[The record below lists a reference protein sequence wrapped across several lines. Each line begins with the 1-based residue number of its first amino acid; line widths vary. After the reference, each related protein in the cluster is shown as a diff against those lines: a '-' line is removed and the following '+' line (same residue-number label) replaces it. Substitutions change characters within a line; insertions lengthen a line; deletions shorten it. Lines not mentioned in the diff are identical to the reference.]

1 MNAKISGLFLYAVQQ
16 TKFLIARF
24 SSIGD
29 IIMSA
34 PVVQALRIH
43 YGKQAQI
50 DFITLN
56 KFKGAA
62 YLISGI
68 DTIHTFERST
78 SEISGGLKNLGYNY
92 LIDLHSNI
100 RSRALSRALNIV
112 TFRVKK
118 MNPKRIS
125 LVLGIDK
132 KPVEHFIDRSL
143 DLLEAFSIRENASNP
158 WGEIN
163 SSSPE
168 VELPESFIALA
179 PGATYEGKQI
189 PETTLDVICTKIDSK
204 FVIVGGGDMVDLG
217 SRLSEKFPEK
227 VIDLCGKLSLGETS
241 HIMKKARVAVGG
253 DTGAMHLATAVGARL
268 VSVWGCTRPSL
279 GLAPWKANPQSKILL
294 PLGRGSRPCSRH
306 GDKCRFKRLGK
317 DLCINHVSPDVVVSA
332 VRELVK

>member
-1 MNAKISGLFLYAVQQ
+1 MNTKISGLYLYAVKQQ
-16 TKFLIARF
+16 KFLIARF

-34 PVVQALRIH
+34 PVVQALRFH
-43 YGKQAQI
+43 YEDQAQI
-50 DFITLN
+50 DFITLK

-62 YLISGI
+62 SLIAGI
-68 DTIHTFERST
+68 DTIHTVEKST

-100 RSRALSRALNIV
+100 RSRSLARSLNIV

-125 LVLGIDK
+125 LVLGINK

-143 DLLEAFSIRENASNP
+143 ELLEAFSIKENKSNP
-158 WGEIN
+158 WGVIN
-163 SSSPE
+163 SSLPN
-168 VELPESFIALA
+168 VELPEKFIALA

-189 PETTLDVICTKIDSK
+189 PETTLDSICTEIDSK
-204 FVIVGGGDMVDLG
+204 FIVVGGGDMVNLG

-227 VIDLCGKLSLGETS
+227 VIDLCGKLSLSETA
-241 HIMKKARVAVGG
+241 HIMKNARVAVGG

-279 GLAPWKANPQSKILL
+279 GLAPWKANPQSKILI
-294 PLGRGSRPCSRH
+294 PQGRGNRPCSRH

-317 DLCINHVSPDVVVSA
+317 DLCINHVSPDVIVSA
-332 VRELVK
+332 VRYLLK

>member
-1 MNAKISGLFLYAVQQ
+1 MNAKISGLYLYAVQQ

>member
-1 MNAKISGLFLYAVQQ
+1 
-16 TKFLIARF
+16 
-24 SSIGD
+24 
-29 IIMSA
+29 MSA